1 MGFKKKKKLRN
12 HVMDLNSKLDLSSKS
27 KSIIFLVVPI
37 RFLSQKKNEI
47 EMRKLKKLTLSP
59 K

>member
-37 RFLSQKKNEI
+37 RFLSQKK
-47 EMRKLKKLTLSP
+47 K
-59 K
+59 